1 MKIPASHV
9 KMGAQLAE
17 QFPAFQAEFSIYG
30 SFEKTY
36 NKTLRLRDFIQLV
49 ATSFGVPILAAKQT
63 AEAVFDSR
71 IHETITPNVPIILSA
86 PFTYCIKCQSHLKI
100 GRWQE
105 VTILDADSAKSGLLY
120 KSSCVNL
127 SCSIQ
132 LYDVDSVSEITEGN
146 STIEHYPMNTI
157 RKQKVI
163 GINSKYYMTVA
174 FANLWLK
181 NVPSVM
187 LLFLRYAEQYS
198 GIPSAASSSIFKRAY
213 YLYQMLLL
221 QEYIQDPAVSE
232 ALQAAHED
240 FDYSCF
246 QPSWGE
252 KGRRLFPYSLH
263 LGEYSSNQVSDNV
276 EDLRLAMKEYV
287 EWMNAHFADER
298 ERENSFD
305 YQPLSCKEAEH
316 MEAVRKFFSDPSTTS
331 EKTAKKY
338 GGKTRV
344 SVGHVKDDERNYEEF
359 GFCYSP
365 FDRFLP
371 GVFLVVWSCG
381 HIMDIGKMY
390 SYESNKFFTG
400 FLCQTF
406 MRLDE
411 YPTFMFYDKACVF
424 VRTLKNG
431 AQQNKLLH
439 KTPIV
444 QLSRSR
450 TTQGYV
456 RIPLL
461 DVYGGRDDSGTFH
474 Y

>member
-1 MKIPASHV
+1 
-9 KMGAQLAE
+9 
-17 QFPAFQAEFSIYG
+17 
-30 SFEKTY
+30 
-36 NKTLRLRDFIQLV
+36 
-49 ATSFGVPILAAKQT
+49 
-63 AEAVFDSR
+63 
-71 IHETITPNVPIILSA
+71 
-86 PFTYCIKCQSHLKI
+86 
-100 GRWQE
+100 
-105 VTILDADSAKSGLLY
+105 
-120 KSSCVNL
+120 
-127 SCSIQ
+127 
-132 LYDVDSVSEITEGN
+132 
-146 STIEHYPMNTI
+146 
-157 RKQKVI
+157 
-163 GINSKYYMTVA
+163 MTVA

-187 LLFLRYAEQYS
+187 LTPNSAPIRTPNRAPNRAPNSVPNRKRIGKRLGARIGALLGVLLGSLLGVLLVVCKMYTLQNAYHSAFPSVSSDTEQYS

-240 FDYSCF
+240 FDYCCF

-287 EWMNAHFADER
+287 EWMNAHFAVKWKHSCGECHVVDSKGQAVMDGKVMGHLLCRVIGCNLDIIGINTKFCINHAGLKGKCIISGCANQKR

-305 YQPLSCKEAEH
+305 YQPLSCKEVEH
-316 MEAVRKFFSDPSTTS
+316 MEAVGKFFSDPSTTS

-390 SYESNKFFTG
+390 SFESNKFIT
-400 FLCQTF
+400 
-406 MRLDE
+406 
-411 YPTFMFYDKACVF
+411 
-424 VRTLKNG
+424 
-431 AQQNKLLH
+431 
-439 KTPIV
+439 
-444 QLSRSR
+444 
-450 TTQGYV
+450 
-456 RIPLL
+456 
-461 DVYGGRDDSGTFH
+461 
-474 Y
+474 

>member
-187 LLFLRYAEQYS
+187 LKPNA
-198 GIPSAASSSIFKRAY
+198 
-213 YLYQMLLL
+213 
-221 QEYIQDPAVSE
+221 DP
-232 ALQAAHED
+232 
-240 FDYSCF
+240 
-246 QPSWGE
+246 
-252 KGRRLFPYSLH
+252 
-263 LGEYSSNQVSDNV
+263 N
-276 EDLRLAMKEYV
+276 
-287 EWMNAHFADER
+287 
-298 ERENSFD
+298 
-305 YQPLSCKEAEH
+305 
-316 MEAVRKFFSDPSTTS
+316 SDPNSDPNRAPNRVPNRKRIGS
-331 EKTAKKY
+331 E
-338 GGKTRV
+338 
-344 SVGHVKDDERNYEEF
+344 SER
-359 GFCYSP
+359 
-365 FDRFLP
+365 
-371 GVFLVVWSCG
+371 
-381 HIMDIGKMY
+381 
-390 SYESNKFFTG
+390 
-400 FLCQTF
+400 
-406 MRLDE
+406 
-411 YPTFMFYDKACVF
+411 
-424 VRTLKNG
+424 
-431 AQQNKLLH
+431 
-439 KTPIV
+439 
-444 QLSRSR
+444 
-450 TTQGYV
+450 
-456 RIPLL
+456 
-461 DVYGGRDDSGTFH
+461 DSEH
-474 Y
+474 N